1 MGKDHSQPENSR
13 TEVAEQED
21 AQQPQ
26 VDTELPADKGKPL
39 EELEDEDH
47 RDEPTEMQ
55 DGGE

>member
-1 MGKDHSQPENSR
+1 M
-13 TEVAEQED
+13 AEQED